1 MSSQLANDRRI
12 YLQTAA
18 DLSPH
23 FPESAHLICVYTVCW
38 TRGCF
43 SLLQRVEQLSSSGC
57 THSSDGHHFHD
68 LLAIGRIGMRLCIA
82 PISS

>member
-23 FPESAHLICVYTVCW
+23 FPESAHLSCVCIQCAGLVVAFLCS
-38 TRGCF
+38 CA
-43 SLLQRVEQLSSSGC
+43 LSSWAAAGC
-57 THSSDGHHFHD
+57 THSSGGHFHD
-68 LLAIGRIGMRLCIA
+68 LLVIV
-82 PISS
+82 SSGVSVCGYT